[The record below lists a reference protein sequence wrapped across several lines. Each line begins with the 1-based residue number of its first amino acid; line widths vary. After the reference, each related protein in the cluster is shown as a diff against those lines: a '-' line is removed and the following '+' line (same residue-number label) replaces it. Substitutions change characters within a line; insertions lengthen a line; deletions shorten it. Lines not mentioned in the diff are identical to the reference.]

1 MLSGDATN
9 TNFTILVWP
18 DRDWN
23 SRSTTLE
30 ENMIIITSPMRFPVK
45 DDIMDEH
52 VRKVF
57 VWNSSSTIIKVTI
70 AWYTL
75 NTFRNLDPG
84 GRLPSSVFFNHVQ
97 SLNRI
102 HTLQIKANMLLWFMD
117 VYYHYQ
123 LHHDWGGKQR
133 SYLTDRC
140 SPVLR

>member
-1 MLSGDATN
+1 
-9 TNFTILVWP
+9 
-18 DRDWN
+18 
-23 SRSTTLE
+23 
-30 ENMIIITSPMRFPVK
+30 MIIITSPMRFPVK

-75 NTFRNLDPG
+75 NAFRNLDPG

-97 SLNRI
+97 SLNRM
-102 HTLQIKANMLLWFMD
+102 HTLQIKVNMLLWFMD

-123 LHHDWGGKQR
+123 LHHDWGGKRR
-133 SYLTDRC
+133 SSIGIRARTHV
-140 SPVLR
+140 SGKK